1 MRPPVCAICDR
12 DLEESDGGVIYFKKR
27 FSDKVWDRK
36 MNRIQGVGHP
46 PYAEWFCGKH
56 FDRVKELEELTID
69 KAISKINEEIRENK
83 K

>member
-12 DLEESDGGVIYFKKR
+12 DLEENDGGVIYFKKR

-46 PYAEWFCGKH
+46 PYAEWLCGKH
-56 FDRVKELEELTID
+56 FDRAKELEELTID